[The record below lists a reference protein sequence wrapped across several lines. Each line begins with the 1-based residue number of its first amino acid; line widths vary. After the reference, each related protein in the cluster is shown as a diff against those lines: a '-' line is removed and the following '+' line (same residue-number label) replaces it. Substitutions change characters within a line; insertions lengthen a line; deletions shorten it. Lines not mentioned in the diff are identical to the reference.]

1 MARFGGASAL
11 EPHLH
16 VLLDRQGLGRAGL
29 EELRQPGL
37 RGVVAVGHVGAERG
51 LVLVHVDEFLELHVL
66 LVPALAQLLE
76 ACVPVRAGVHVGAE
90 AAAVDPG
97 AGAVDARFQRD
108 DAARGVVEQFAVV
121 ADEEH
126 GLLRLVELGLKPALA
141 RDVEVVVR
149 LVEEQQFIGAGEE
162 GLEDQPLLL
171 AAGEAR
177 RRAVLCAVERQ
188 AEGRHA
194 DLVPDGLDVV
204 AAGVAPV
211 HDRLGVVHLG
221 GLVVVLHHGEFRLVH
236 GTRGGG
242 QGRRSRGNQ
251 EVADRG
257 VVPDLAHELAHDAHV
272 AGAAD
277 HAFIGNEVAGNDPEQ
292 RGLAG
297 SVRPDQRRLGAV
309 RDLERHPVEQLGAVG
324 EEVVDAGNVNM
335 SHAFNLPTAGRGSN
349 GGGSAHDLRER
360 PP

>member
-37 RGVVAVGHVGAERG
+37 RGVVAVGHVGAECG

-149 LVEEQQFIGAGEE
+149 LVEEQQFVGAGEE

-171 AAGEAR
+171 AAGQAR

-188 AEGRHA
+188 AEGSHA

-211 HDRLGVVHLG
+211 DDRLGVVHLG
-221 GLVVVLHHGEFRLVH
+221 GLVVVLHHGELRLVH

-242 QGRRSRGNQ
+242 QGRRGRGDQ